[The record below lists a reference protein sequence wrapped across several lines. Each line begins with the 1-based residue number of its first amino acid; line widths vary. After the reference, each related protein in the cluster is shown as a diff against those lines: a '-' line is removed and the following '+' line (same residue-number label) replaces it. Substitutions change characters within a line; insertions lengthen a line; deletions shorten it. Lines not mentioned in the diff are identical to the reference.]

1 MKNNDLRS
9 SSSKRL
15 SKEKLLTV
23 IVAGLVM
30 VMVGTLALLVWQKGS
45 QRVDTSDFDGRIV
58 DRWAG
63 YSESQTRGSEPYF
76 RLSVEGDDGKRFTL
90 KVDSGIY
97 ESAKV
102 GMRIKRRAGEIVL
115 SEPEVKRPGK

>member
-23 IVAGLVM
+23 IVAGLVV
-30 VMVGTLALLVWQKGS
+30 VMVGTLVLLVWQKGS